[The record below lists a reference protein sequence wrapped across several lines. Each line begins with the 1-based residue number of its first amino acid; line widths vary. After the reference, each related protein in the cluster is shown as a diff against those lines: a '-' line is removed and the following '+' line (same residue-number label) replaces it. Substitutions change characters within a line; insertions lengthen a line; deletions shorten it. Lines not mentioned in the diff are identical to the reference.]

1 MELFKYTKNK
11 KICLVANDAGGAEI
25 LKSFAYYSN
34 SNLKFILTGPEKKI
48 FKKKTKINNYKK
60 IIDKSDLV
68 ITGTSYMS
76 DTEYK
81 CIKYCKKKNIKV
93 FSVLDHWVN
102 YKIRFIRNKKYLLP
116 DKIIVCDNEAKKIA
130 SRIFKNLL
138 FMKNP
143 NWKYIKEKFKNK
155 NKNKN
160 NYLFVSSNYNRLK
173 KKYNDAWILNK
184 LINHLEKKNENYNL
198 FIRRHPTEENKKF
211 KNFNSR
217 SKIKIIL
224 DNNKNLIS
232 SLRNKFVICGHNSM
246 AMVIGKICG
255 LKTLNINIQNQ
266 KYTIPS
272 KYIDICI

>member
-1 MELFKYTKNK
+1 
-11 KICLVANDAGGAEI
+11 
-25 LKSFAYYSN
+25 
-34 SNLKFILTGPEKKI
+34 
-48 FKKKTKINNYKK
+48 
-60 IIDKSDLV
+60 
-68 ITGTSYMS
+68 MS

-143 NWKYIKEKFKNK
+143 NWKYIKEKF
-155 NKNKN
+155 KNKN